1 MVRAQRKSL
10 GGKIKLSL
18 IKLEMFPWV
27 NKKERKGST
36 NFAARGRGVTSEAA
50 DFLAVCPLMR

>member
-50 DFLAVCPLMR
+50 DFLAV